1 METILITGGTGTI
14 GSRLTGLLIKSG
26 YAVTILTR
34 ELPSANSLKE
44 DDVHY
49 ALWNIEAQTI
59 DEDAIRKADHIIH
72 LTGAGVADKRW
83 NVTRKQEI
91 LESRTHSSALLVKA
105 LTEIPNTVKTVISAS
120 AIGWYGADT
129 AESKLTGFT
138 ESDKVDTAFLGET
151 CRLWEAS
158 IEPVTALGKRLVK
171 LRTGIVLSVKGG
183 AFAEFIKPLTFGLA
197 TILGNG
203 RQVISW
209 IHEEDLCAMYLYAIQ
224 QSNLQGSFNAVA
236 PFPVTNKR
244 FILKLAKIRNGIF
257 FLPMYVPAFL
267 LKLVMG
273 EMSVEVLK
281 SATVSCKNIVA
292 KGFQF
297 QFPDADA
304 AIKNLLRK

>member
-1 METILITGGTGTI
+1 MENILITGGTGTI
-14 GSRLTGLLIKSG
+14 GTRLTALLIERG
-26 YAVTILTR
+26 YTVTILTR
-34 ELPSANSLKE
+34 EIPTLPAEK
-44 DDVHY
+44 DGIQY

-59 DEDAIRKADHIIH
+59 DESAIRKADHVIH

-83 NVTRKQEI
+83 NVKRKQEI
-91 LESRTHSSALLVKA
+91 LDSRTHSSALLVKA
-105 LTEIPNTVKTVISAS
+105 LTVIPNHVKSVISAS

-129 AESKLTGFT
+129 AESKLNGFT
-138 ESDKVDTAFLGET
+138 ESDKADTAFLGET

-171 LRTGIVLSVKGG
+171 FRTGIVLSVQGG

-209 IHEEDLCAMYLYAIQ
+209 IHEDDLCAMYLYAIQ
-224 QSNLQGSFNAVA
+224 NVTLEGSFNAVA
-236 PFPVTNKR
+236 PVPVTNRR

-267 LKLVMG
+267 LKGVMG
-273 EMSVEVLK
+273 EMSIEVLK
-281 SATVSCKNIVA
+281 STTVSCKNIVA
-292 KGFQF
+292 NGFQF
-297 QFPDADA
+297 QFPDAES